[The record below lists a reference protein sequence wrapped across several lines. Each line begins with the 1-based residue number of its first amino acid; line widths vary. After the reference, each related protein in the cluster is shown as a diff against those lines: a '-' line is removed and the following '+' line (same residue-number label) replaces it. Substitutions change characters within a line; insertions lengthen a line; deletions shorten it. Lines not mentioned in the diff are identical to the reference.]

1 MPMAQSTDALSHV
14 RIPCRS
20 IPDNYSILLLQGGG
34 TAQFA
39 AIPLN
44 LTQSNEDVADY
55 LVTGTWSN
63 KAVKEAEKYCKVNL
77 VLPKASS
84 YTSIPDPSDWKLT
97 PNAKYVYYCSNETV
111 HGMLPLLRMSAC
123 NFKLLKI
130 QLQV

>member
-1 MPMAQSTDALSHV
+1 MSVHIIHIRLRLPL
-14 RIPCRS
+14 CRS

-34 TAQFA
+34 TAQFS

-44 LTQSNEDVADY
+44 LTESKEDVADY

-84 YTSIPDPSDWKLT
+84 YTSIPDASDWKLT

-111 HGMLPLLRMSAC
+111 HGMLLH
-123 NFKLLKI
+123 
-130 QLQV
+130 

>member
-1 MPMAQSTDALSHV
+1 MPQTTDAKIMITPIL
-14 RIPCRS
+14 CRS

-44 LTQSNEDVADY
+44 LTQSKEDVVDY

-77 VLPKASS
+77 ALPKTSS
-84 YTSIPDPSDWKLT
+84 YTSIPDPQDWKLS

-111 HGMLPLLRMSAC
+111 HGMLLC
-123 NFKLLKI
+123 
-130 QLQV
+130 